1 MSYQGHEV
9 NFSQSSSFERAIG
22 MEIGNIN
29 TALYTYPQLKNTASA
44 KSDTDI
50 WNHLNRYVWG
60 KSGSQSSPKGS
71 WSADPN
77 AIVPNIKKNT
87 NAIQALDTAV
97 RQIISQGTGGGM
109 TRQEVEN
116 IVEDYHG
123 DDIALL
129 HSNASSLGDSQK
141 AAKKHRD
148 NIESKA
154 QGYKDEHSIFHTKLQ
169 SLGDSQTTAKTHRD
183 SLESKIQSH
192 SHDNGGGNGCDCNFW
207 DIPCQMG
214 CGVEKIIPYALIGGV
229 ALLALRKK

>member
-9 NFSQSSSFERAIG
+9 NFSQSSSFERGIG

-29 TALYTYPQLKNTASA
+29 TALYTYPQLTNTASA

-109 TRQEVEN
+109 TRQQVEG
-116 IVEDYHG
+116 IIEEYHG

-129 HSNASSLGDSQK
+129 HSNSMSLGDSQQ
-141 AAKKHRD
+141 AAKLQRD
-148 NIESKA
+148 SMEAKIQSN
-154 QGYKDEHSIFHTKLQ
+154 KDEHGYFHDTVQ
-169 SLGDSQTTAKTHRD
+169 SLGDKM
-183 SLESKIQSH
+183 LEH
-192 SHDNGGGNGCDCNFW
+192 SNSPHNGGGGG
-207 DIPCQMG
+207 IMSYLP
-214 CGVEKIIPYALIGGV
+214 LIAVGGL
-229 ALLALRKK
+229 AAYLLKGKLKL